1 MRHRGIIFLLGL
13 CMTATA
19 VATPKK
25 VKPALP
31 PEQIDLPKIANPLTQ
46 IEAASAAAADHPESS
61 VEMPGS
67 DGDKAQADYNREY
80 WLYRRDVLNHSRR
93 VYAWQHTSS
102 IIIFFVVI
110 FLVLVGVAFS
120 WLQFKAAAYK
130 GESEALDASMQG
142 VKITSSTLG
151 VIILVL
157 SMCFFYL
164 YLRYVY
170 PVNVNEDASAPAT
183 ETHKGAGR

>member
-1 MRHRGIIFLLGL
+1 MRHRGIVLLLGL
-13 CMTATA
+13 CMAATA
-19 VATPKK
+19 VAAPKTI
-25 VKPALP
+25 KPTLP
-31 PEQIDLPKIANPLTQ
+31 PEQIDIPKVADPLAQ
-46 IEAASAAAADHPESS
+46 IEAASAAAADHPEGN
-61 VEMPGS
+61 VEAPGS
-67 DGDKAQADYNREY
+67 NTDKAQADYNREY
-80 WLYRRDVLNHSRR
+80 WLYQRDVLNHSRK
-93 VYAWQHTSS
+93 VYAWQHISS

-110 FLVLVGVAFS
+110 FLVLVGVVFS

-170 PVNVNEDASAPAT
+170 PVNVNDASAPAT
-183 ETHKGAGR
+183 EIHKGAGH